1 MAQHY
6 KCPHFFFTN
15 HSTLLFNIAKKEEK
29 KRERKRE
36 RKGIYVKDVAWKR
49 ISEYF
54 VWSKWAVCVRV

>member
-1 MAQHY
+1 M
-6 KCPHFFFTN
+6 
-15 HSTLLFNIAKKEEK
+15 FNIAKKEEK
-29 KRERKRE
+29 KREKKRE